1 MSPIRLDLLMS
12 LRNYRELPAPK
23 SIQDSGIEN
32 MDEGLLEEAPA
43 SNIEVEWLP
52 VEMSLV
58 L

>member
-1 MSPIRLDLLMS
+1 MSPIRLDLLVS
-12 LRNYRELPAPK
+12 LRNYRELPLPEK
-23 SIQDSGIEN
+23 IRSSEIEN
-32 MDEGLLEEAPA
+32 NEADLLNEPPA